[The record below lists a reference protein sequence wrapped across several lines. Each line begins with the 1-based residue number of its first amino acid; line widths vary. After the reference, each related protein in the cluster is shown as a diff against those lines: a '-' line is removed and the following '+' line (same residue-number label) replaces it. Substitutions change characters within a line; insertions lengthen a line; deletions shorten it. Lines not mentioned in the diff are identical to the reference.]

1 MSSLIT
7 EDEISHET
15 DIVWL
20 EDIEVLDYV
29 RQSLDRLPT
38 RRGKPAYHRPGRM
51 VGYALLSPQ
60 AKASRSSGT
69 FRRRVFWLLPHDRD
83 SDPELYA
90 KGAPAEAIDP
100 RTLKARMKATRP
112 NAPKAARPPPP
123 CANSGSLCRCDGW
136 PVTDGGRQRC
146 RRGRTGHNSCGHG
159 VSGRRCTGT
168 RTGSDAAAPGR

>member
-20 EDIEVLDYV
+20 EDIEHLDYV

-38 RRGKPAYHRPGRM
+38 RRGKPPYHRPGRM

-83 SDPELYA
+83 TVPDGLYA

-100 RTLKARMKATRP
+100 RTV
-112 NAPKAARPPPP
+112 AAGVKGYKTERSEGGPPSSAMQELGITLP
-123 CANSGSLCRCDGW
+123 L
-136 PVTDGGRQRC
+136 
-146 RRGRTGHNSCGHG
+146 
-159 VSGRRCTGT
+159 
-168 RTGSDAAAPGR
+168 